1 MTIPQI
7 SVFLENKAGQL
18 ADITGILSENQI
30 NMRAINIAET
40 ADYGVLR
47 LIVDDAPRASSILL
61 DQNSQHCLECGNK
74 SLLHFRDLTQI
85 VGKVFRRHFHH
96 HFDRI
101 GVVDT
106 VHNDLIVCRV
116 SLLQKHGVLR
126 LIVDDAPRA
135 SSILLDQGFILTMTS
150 VVGVAVPDTPGGLSR
165 VLEVISHARIDV
177 EYMYSVFGQKDGQ
190 ACMIFRV
197 EDTDGLASVL
207 EDNGIGTISGEDLGL
222 H

>member
-18 ADITGILSENQI
+18 ADITGILSDNQV

-47 LIVDDAPRASSILL
+47 LIVDDASKASSILL
-61 DQNSQHCLECGNK
+61 E
-74 SLLHFRDLTQI
+74 
-85 VGKVFRRHFHH
+85 
-96 HFDRI
+96 
-101 GVVDT
+101 
-106 VHNDLIVCRV
+106 
-116 SLLQKHGVLR
+116 
-126 LIVDDAPRA
+126 
-135 SSILLDQGFILTMTS
+135 QGFILTMTP
-150 VVGVAVPDTPGGLSR
+150 VVGVAVPDTPGGLSK
-165 VLEVISHARIDV
+165 VLSVISTEGIDV

-197 EDTDGLASVL
+197 ADTDALAAVL
-207 EDNGIGTISGEDLGL
+207 EKNGIAMIAGENLGL

>member
-18 ADITGILSENQI
+18 ADITGILSDNQV

-47 LIVDDAPRASSILL
+47 LIVDDASKASSILL
-61 DQNSQHCLECGNK
+61 E
-74 SLLHFRDLTQI
+74 
-85 VGKVFRRHFHH
+85 
-96 HFDRI
+96 
-101 GVVDT
+101 
-106 VHNDLIVCRV
+106 
-116 SLLQKHGVLR
+116 
-126 LIVDDAPRA
+126 
-135 SSILLDQGFILTMTS
+135 QGFILTMTP

-165 VLEVISHARIDV
+165 VLGVISTAGIDV
-177 EYMYSVFGQKDGQ
+177 EYMYSVFGQKEGQ

-197 EDTDGLASVL
+197 ADTDNLAAVF
-207 EDNGIGTISGEDLGL
+207 DKNGIAMIGGEDLGL

>member
-18 ADITGILSENQI
+18 ADITGVLSDNQV

-47 LIVDDAPRASSILL
+47 LIVDDATKASSILL
-61 DQNSQHCLECGNK
+61 E
-74 SLLHFRDLTQI
+74 
-85 VGKVFRRHFHH
+85 
-96 HFDRI
+96 
-101 GVVDT
+101 
-106 VHNDLIVCRV
+106 
-116 SLLQKHGVLR
+116 
-126 LIVDDAPRA
+126 
-135 SSILLDQGFILTMTS
+135 QGFILTMTP
-150 VVGVAVPDTPGGLSR
+150 VVGVAVPDTPGGLSK
-165 VLEVISHARIDV
+165 VLSVISTAGIDV

-197 EDTDGLASVL
+197 ADTDGLTEVL
-207 EDNGIGTISGEDLGL
+207 DKNGIDTIAGEDLGI

>member
-18 ADITGILSENQI
+18 ANITNILSDNQV

-47 LIVDDAPRASSILL
+47 LIVDDAAKASSILL
-61 DQNSQHCLECGNK
+61 E
-74 SLLHFRDLTQI
+74 
-85 VGKVFRRHFHH
+85 
-96 HFDRI
+96 
-101 GVVDT
+101 
-106 VHNDLIVCRV
+106 
-116 SLLQKHGVLR
+116 
-126 LIVDDAPRA
+126 
-135 SSILLDQGFILTMTS
+135 QGFILTMTP
-150 VVGVAVPDTPGGLSR
+150 VVGVAVPDTPGGLSK
-165 VLEVISHARIDV
+165 VLGVISCAGIDV

-197 EDTDGLASVL
+197 ADTEGLTDVL
-207 EDNGIGTISGEDLGL
+207 GKNGIGTITGENLGL

>member
-18 ADITGILSENQI
+18 ADITGILSQNQV

-40 ADYGVLR
+40 TDYGVLR
-47 LIVDDAPRASSILL
+47 LIVDDAAKASSILL
-61 DQNSQHCLECGNK
+61 E
-74 SLLHFRDLTQI
+74 
-85 VGKVFRRHFHH
+85 
-96 HFDRI
+96 
-101 GVVDT
+101 
-106 VHNDLIVCRV
+106 
-116 SLLQKHGVLR
+116 
-126 LIVDDAPRA
+126 
-135 SSILLDQGFILTMTS
+135 QGFILTMTP

-165 VLEVISHARIDV
+165 VLSVISSAEIDV

-197 EDTDGLASVL
+197 ADSDGLAAVL
-207 EDNGIGTISGEDLGL
+207 EKNEIRTIAGEDLGL

>member
-18 ADITGILSENQI
+18 ADITKILSDNQV

-47 LIVDDAPRASSILL
+47 LIVDDAQKASAILL
-61 DQNSQHCLECGNK
+61 E
-74 SLLHFRDLTQI
+74 
-85 VGKVFRRHFHH
+85 
-96 HFDRI
+96 
-101 GVVDT
+101 
-106 VHNDLIVCRV
+106 
-116 SLLQKHGVLR
+116 
-126 LIVDDAPRA
+126 
-135 SSILLDQGFILTMTS
+135 QGFILTMTP
-150 VVGVAVPDTPGGLSR
+150 VVGVAVPDTPGGLSK
-165 VLEVISHARIDV
+165 VLSVISTAGIDV

-197 EDTDGLASVL
+197 ADTDGLTAVL
-207 EDNGIGTISGEDLGL
+207 DQNGIGTIAGEDLGI

>member
-18 ADITGILSENQI
+18 ADITGILSDNQV

-47 LIVDDAPRASSILL
+47 LIVDDAAKASSILL
-61 DQNSQHCLECGNK
+61 E
-74 SLLHFRDLTQI
+74 
-85 VGKVFRRHFHH
+85 
-96 HFDRI
+96 
-101 GVVDT
+101 
-106 VHNDLIVCRV
+106 
-116 SLLQKHGVLR
+116 
-126 LIVDDAPRA
+126 
-135 SSILLDQGFILTMTS
+135 QGFILTMTP
-150 VVGVAVPDTPGGLSR
+150 VVGVAVPDTPGGLSK
-165 VLEVISHARIDV
+165 VLSVISTAGIDV

-197 EDTDGLASVL
+197 ADTDSLVSVL
-207 EDNGIGTISGEDLGL
+207 AREGIATVAGEDLGI

>member
-18 ADITGILSENQI
+18 ADITGILSENQV

-47 LIVDDAPRASSILL
+47 LIVDDASKASAILL
-61 DQNSQHCLECGNK
+61 E
-74 SLLHFRDLTQI
+74 
-85 VGKVFRRHFHH
+85 
-96 HFDRI
+96 
-101 GVVDT
+101 
-106 VHNDLIVCRV
+106 
-116 SLLQKHGVLR
+116 
-126 LIVDDAPRA
+126 
-135 SSILLDQGFILTMTS
+135 QGFILTMTP
-150 VVGVAVPDTPGGLSR
+150 VVGVAVPDTPGGLSK
-165 VLEVISHARIDV
+165 VLSVISTEGIDV

-197 EDTDGLASVL
+197 ADTDGLAAVL
-207 EDNGIGTISGEDLGL
+207 EKNGIAMIAGENLGL

>member
-18 ADITGILSENQI
+18 ADITGILSKNQV

-47 LIVDDAPRASSILL
+47 LIVDDATKASSILL
-61 DQNSQHCLECGNK
+61 E
-74 SLLHFRDLTQI
+74 
-85 VGKVFRRHFHH
+85 
-96 HFDRI
+96 
-101 GVVDT
+101 
-106 VHNDLIVCRV
+106 
-116 SLLQKHGVLR
+116 
-126 LIVDDAPRA
+126 
-135 SSILLDQGFILTMTS
+135 QGFILTMTP
-150 VVGVAVPDTPGGLSR
+150 VVGVAVPDTPGGLSK
-165 VLEVISHARIDV
+165 VLSVISTAGIDV

-197 EDTDGLASVL
+197 ADTDGLTAVL
-207 EDNGIGTISGEDLGL
+207 SREGVATVAGEELGI

>member
-18 ADITGILSENQI
+18 ADITGILSANQV

-47 LIVDDAPRASSILL
+47 LIVDDASKASSILL
-61 DQNSQHCLECGNK
+61 E
-74 SLLHFRDLTQI
+74 
-85 VGKVFRRHFHH
+85 
-96 HFDRI
+96 
-101 GVVDT
+101 
-106 VHNDLIVCRV
+106 
-116 SLLQKHGVLR
+116 
-126 LIVDDAPRA
+126 
-135 SSILLDQGFILTMTS
+135 QGFILTMTP
-150 VVGVAVPDTPGGLSR
+150 VVGVAVPDTPGGLSK
-165 VLEVISHARIDV
+165 VLGVISKEEIDV

-197 EDTDGLASVL
+197 ADTDTLAALL
-207 EDNGIGTISGEDLGL
+207 EENGIGTITGEELGI